1 MIYLD
6 NAATT
11 YPKPP
16 AVREALLS
24 SLGELGGNPGR
35 GGHRLSLAAAEA
47 VYDCRCAVADLFGL
61 REPERVIFTAGA
73 TAALNLAIKTAVR
86 PGMHVLLSD
95 REHNAVA
102 RPIYRLADEGVIE
115 YDIYPTGGDVV
126 AEIEAR
132 LRPTTGLV
140 VACHL
145 SNVTGFLLP
154 IEAIGALC
162 RARGIRFV
170 IDGAGSAGHLPID
183 LGSTPCDA
191 FCAPGHKGLLGI
203 AGVGFVILKNDEGL
217 SDYMDG
223 GSGHSSLS
231 RRMPPT
237 LPERYEAGTL
247 PTPAIAA
254 LSAGVGVLRRR
265 DPLRV
270 AAEECAMKARLL
282 EGLSALSELTVYEP
296 ENRYGPL
303 LFTHESLRPE
313 AIAAALDRH
322 GVAVRAGY
330 HCAPL
335 AHRTVGTPPG
345 GGVRLSPA
353 ITNRP
358 HEIED
363 FLRLLPSALREAKQ
377 GTGDP

>member
-16 AVREALLS
+16 AVREALLR
-24 SLGELGGNPGR
+24 SLSEYGGNPGR
-35 GGHRLSLAAAEA
+35 GGHRLSIAAADA
-47 VYDCRCAVADLFGL
+47 VYDCRRAVADFFGID
-61 REPERVIFTAGA
+61 EPERVIFTAGA

-102 RPIYRLADEGVIE
+102 RPIYRLADEGLIE
-115 YDIYPTGGDVV
+115 YDIYPTTGDVI
-126 AEIEAR
+126 ADIEAHI
-132 LRPTTGLV
+132 RPNTGLL

-145 SNVTGFLLP
+145 SNVTGFVLP
-154 IEAIGALC
+154 IEAIGEMC
-162 RARGIRFV
+162 RAKGIRFV
-170 IDGAGSAGHLPID
+170 IDAAGSAGHLPID
-183 LGSTPCDA
+183 LGSTAFDA

-203 AGVGFVILKNDEGL
+203 SGVGFVILKNDEGL
-217 SDYMDG
+217 SDYTDG

-231 RRMPPT
+231 RRMPST

-247 PTPAIAA
+247 PTPAIVA
-254 LSAGVGVLRRR
+254 LRAGIETLCHR
-265 DPLRV
+265 DPLRI
-270 AAEECAMKARLL
+270 AAEEAAMKARLT
-282 EGLSALSELTVYEP
+282 EGLLAHRGLTVYEP
-296 ENRYGPL
+296 RNPYGPL

-313 AIAAALDRH
+313 AIAEALDRH
-322 GVAVRAGY
+322 GVCVRAGY

-335 AHRTVGTPPG
+335 AHRTVGTPTG

-358 HEIED
+358 AEIEE
-363 FLRLLPSALREAKQ
+363 FLRILKAVLREESK
-377 GTGDP
+377 

>member
-16 AVREALLS
+16 TVREALLRS
-24 SLGELGGNPGR
+24 ISELGGNPGR

-47 VYDCRCAVADLFGL
+47 VYDCRCSVAALFGID
-61 REPERVIFTAGA
+61 EPERVIFTAGA
-73 TAALNLAIKTAVR
+73 TAALNLAIKTAIR

-102 RPIYRLADEGVIE
+102 RPIYRLADEGVID
-115 YDIYPTGGDVV
+115 YDVYPTTGDVL

-132 LRPTTGLV
+132 IRPSTGLL

-145 SNVTGFLLP
+145 SNVTGFVLP
-154 IEAIGALC
+154 IKEIGALC
-162 RARGIRFV
+162 HRRGIRFV

-183 LGSTPCDA
+183 LGGIDFDA

-203 AGVGFVILKNDEGL
+203 AGVGFVILKNDRGL
-217 SDYMDG
+217 SDFMDG

-231 RRMPPT
+231 RRMPAS

-247 PTPAIAA
+247 PTPAIVALGA
-254 LSAGVGVLRRR
+254 GVDYLRHRDLSA
-265 DPLRV
+265 V
-270 AAEECAMKARLL
+270 AAEEATMKARLT
-282 EGLSALSELTVYEP
+282 EGLLALREIEIFEP
-296 ENRYGPL
+296 KNPYGPL
-303 LFTHESLRPE
+303 LFTHPRLRPE
-313 AIAAALDRH
+313 AIAEALDRH
-322 GVAVRAGY
+322 GVCVRAGY

-335 AHRTVGTPPG
+335 AHRTVGSPTG
-345 GGVRLSPA
+345 GGVRVSPA
-353 ITNRP
+353 ITNRSA
-358 HEIED
+358 EIEE
-363 FLRLLPSALREAKQ
+363 FLRILNRVIREESK
-377 GTGDP
+377 